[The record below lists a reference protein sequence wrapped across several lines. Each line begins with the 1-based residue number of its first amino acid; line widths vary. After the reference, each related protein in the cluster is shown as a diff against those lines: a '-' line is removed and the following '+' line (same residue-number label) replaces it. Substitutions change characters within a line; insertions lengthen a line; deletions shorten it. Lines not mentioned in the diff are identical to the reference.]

1 MIEWLIAPWTYA
13 FMRAAFTMVILLG
26 VLGGMAGTI
35 VVTQRSALQ
44 VESLAHALLPGLI
57 LAYLWM
63 GRSTGSLLLGG
74 VLAVLLTRLLSLAF
88 ALHPRTDHTTG
99 SAIVIGFNFSLGLI
113 LLSIYRN
120 DLPIA
125 LDHFI
130 LGDLLAV
137 SETDNW
143 FAGGVVLLILL
154 VLLLFYGP
162 IKIFLFDVSY
172 SARRGWPTWL
182 TRLSLE
188 VVISIATILSFQAVG
203 LVLTLAILIVPA
215 ATVQLVARHLWQM
228 FVFGSLLGAV
238 EGILGLMIAY
248 YLDWP
253 STPPIIMV
261 SVSLYTALLLHQRL
275 FLKGK
280 KRQGR

>member
-1 MIEWLIAPWTYA
+1 MIEWLIAPWNFP

-26 VLGGMAGTI
+26 MLGGMAGTI

-44 VESLAHALLPGLI
+44 VEGLAHALLPGLI
-57 LAYLWM
+57 LAYVWM
-63 GRSTGSLLLGG
+63 GRSTWSLLFGG
-74 VLAVLLTRLLSLAF
+74 VFAILLTRLLSLVF
-88 ALHPRTDHTTG
+88 AIHQRTDHTTG

-113 LLSIYRN
+113 LLSLYRN
-120 DLPIA
+120 ELPLS

-143 FAGGVVLLILL
+143 FAGGVVLLLL
-154 VLLLFYGP
+154 LLLFLFYSP
-162 IKIFLFDVSY
+162 LKVFLLDASY
-172 SARRGWPTWL
+172 AARRGWPTL
-182 TRLSLE
+182 FTRLALE

-215 ATVQLVARHLWQM
+215 ATAQLVAKHLWQM
-228 FVFGSLLGAV
+228 FLFGGILGSL
-238 EGILGLMIAY
+238 EGITGLMIAY
-248 YLDWP
+248 HLDWP

-261 SVSLYTALLLHQRL
+261 SVTVYTALLLQQRL
-275 FLKGK
+275 VSK
-280 KRQGR
+280 K